1 MNESKDLEL
10 IAYFDYQVL
19 NFGMQGW
26 LFNGCYKYIFDYMD
40 VLENRNS
47 DLDTKV
53 ISIFQEVTIIGMEL
67 FKYQNI
73 TDIVDVKF
81 FYQQL
86 EIKLKEY
93 EKAYAKI
100 AQLFMNSYDM
110 EDYDSKFNKALCG
123 E

>member
-67 FKYQNI
+67 FKYQNM